1 MRIDRVKP
9 TIMGDSLPPEGGTY
23 GIKGLPRPPNAV
35 RYPGKIPYVKGLPVR
50 KEISSLANSD
60 DPKERKQWTLF
71 VLALERFKS
80 MPVDD
85 KLSYFQIAGIHG
97 YPEVAWDGAPEPK
110 HAPDKTK
117 KAGDQHFGGYC
128 NHNSLNFPAWHRPYM
143 LLFEQRVWE
152 NMKLIINDWTS
163 EHGLPISETDEW
175 YTAAKHWRMPYW
187 DWARRQRYHEE
198 LVCPPVLTQ
207 GAVRIYPPATIKNQ
221 FPRSGLY
228 PNPLL
233 GFENPENDPKTGKP
247 LPFGSMLGN
256 KAKWNI
262 QDNPIVHDELPLKK
276 DCDWAPWSK
285 TSATSRYGIFKGEEE
300 EKDPAKYFTGLEGV
314 NNCGKAN
321 ASLAR
326 VHENGLDDKPRWSTM
341 DQHSKDY
348 TWNPGSLS
356 DAVNRMFSK
365 GYNPNWGQF
374 ASTKWIAEEKGCP
387 KTGYISLEYIH
398 NNIHNLTGGS
408 DYATGMGHM
417 SDVPVAA
424 FDPIFWLHHVQIDRL
439 LAVWQCL
446 NPKLWFDNGQ
456 SGDSDTAGMTASS
469 VTDDKET
476 DPLEPFHKK
485 DNDPEKEVWTAQAC
499 RDWTELNYQYDD
511 LAEVAERTIRKYGR
525 FISGE
530 FQRELRSHIDTIYP
544 GTGHLIESMETSSNT
559 PDGLRPSQHQNGLWK
574 DYIINVVYDR
584 YALDGLSYT
593 IQFFIGGP
601 PGEDTTNF
609 EKHNY
614 VGHVYS
620 FGGRQSTSEGS
631 CRNCKRQAE
640 AQVLSCAQV
649 TLTIHLLHRIRDYVP
664 DHSFEGV
671 EEYLRRYLR
680 WRVVKY
686 GGEVVSE
693 EGFKR
698 KFSKLQISVL
708 RGTGR
713 IKPGNAQ
720 SADSVS
726 SLYSDYVSLLEVT
739 YGKPGGLRL
748 DKAPENS
755 GPFISQNKS
764 AVQPLPTRLP
774 QKAKSVTTKLHIRSM
789 TACGQEAEAFKFSP
803 TQSKAR

>member
-1 MRIDRVKP
+1 
-9 TIMGDSLPPEGGTY
+9 MGDSLPPEDGTY

-110 HAPDKTK
+110 HAPEKKTK
-117 KAGDQHFGGYC
+117 KAGDQPFGGYC

-233 GFENPENDPKTGKP
+233 EFENPEKDPKTGKP
-247 LPFGSMLGN
+247 LPFGSMPGN

-326 VHENGLDDKPRWSTM
+326 VHENGPDDKPRWSTM
-341 DQHSKDY
+341 DQHSKDH

-374 ASTKWIAEEKGCP
+374 ASTKWIAEGKGCP

-671 EEYLRRYLR
+671 EEYLRRYLW

-713 IKPGNAQ
+713 IKPCNAQ
-720 SADSVS
+720 SAGSIS
-726 SLYSDYVSLLEVT
+726 SLYSDYVPLPEVT

-748 DKAPENS
+748 DKVPENS
-755 GPFISQNKS
+755 EPFISQNKS

-774 QKAKSVTTKLHIRSM
+774 QKAKSVTTKLHIRSK
-789 TACGQEAEAFKFSP
+789 TACGQEAEAMKFSP

>member
-1 MRIDRVKP
+1 
-9 TIMGDSLPPEGGTY
+9 MGEAIPPEDGTY
-23 GIKGLPRPPNAV
+23 SIKGLPRPPDAM
-35 RYPGKIPYVKGLPVR
+35 RFPEEIPYVKGLSVR

-71 VLALERFKS
+71 VLGLERFKS

-85 KLSYFQIAGIHG
+85 KLSYFQIAG
-97 YPEVAWDGAPEPK
+97 V
-110 HAPDKTK
+110 
-117 KAGDQHFGGYC
+117 
-128 NHNSLNFPAWHRPYM
+128 
-143 LLFEQRVWE
+143 QRIWE
-152 NMKLIINDWTS
+152 NMELIIHEWVS
-163 EHGLPISETDEW
+163 KHELPISEADEW
-175 YTAAKHWRMPYW
+175 YKAARTWRMPYW
-187 DWARRQRYHEE
+187 DWARRQRYDED

-207 GAVRIYPPATIKNQ
+207 VAVRIYPPATMKNQ

-233 GFENPENDPKTGKP
+233 SFENPEKDPKTGKP
-247 LPFGSMLGN
+247 LPFGSMPEV
-256 KAKWNI
+256 KTKWNI
-262 QDNPIVHDELPLKK
+262 QDNPIVHDELLLTK
-276 DCDWAPWSK
+276 DK
-285 TSATSRYGIFKGEEE
+285 TSAISRYGIFKGEKE
-300 EKDPAKYFTGLEGV
+300 EKDPVNYCTGLEGV
-314 NNCGKAN
+314 NNCWKAN
-321 ASLAR
+321 ASLAS
-326 VHENGLDDKPRWSTM
+326 VHENGPDGKPRWSIM
-341 DQHSKDY
+341 EQHSKDY
-348 TWNPGSLS
+348 ACNPGSLS
-356 DAVNRMFSK
+356 DAVNRMFSE
-365 GYNPNWGQF
+365 GYNSNWGQF
-374 ASTKWIAEEKGCP
+374 ASTKWIAEGKGCP
-387 KTGYISLEYIH
+387 NTVYISLEYIH

-424 FDPIFWLHHVQIDRL
+424 FDPIFWLHHVQIDLL
-439 LAVWQCL
+439 LAIWQCL

-456 SGDSDTAGMTASS
+456 SGDSDTTGATASS

-485 DNDPEKEVWTAQAC
+485 YDDPEKEVWTAQAC

-511 LAEVAERTIRKYGR
+511 LAE
-525 FISGE
+525 
-530 FQRELRSHIDTIYP
+530 FQRELRSHINTIYP

-593 IQFFIGGP
+593 IQFVIGGP

-620 FGGRQSTSEGS
+620 FGGRHSTSEGS

-671 EEYLRRYLR
+671 E
-680 WRVVKY
+680 
-686 GGEVVSE
+686 
-693 EGFKR
+693 KR
-698 KFSKLQISVL
+698 KFSKLQISAL

-720 SADSVS
+720 SAGSVS
-726 SLYSDYVSLLEVT
+726 SLHSEYVPLPEVT
-739 YGKPGGLRL
+739 YGKPGDLRL
-748 DKAPENS
+748 DKAPQNS
-755 GPFISQNKS
+755 EPFISQNKS

-789 TACGQEAEAFKFSP
+789 TVCGQEAEALKFSP

>member
-1 MRIDRVKP
+1 
-9 TIMGDSLPPEGGTY
+9 MGEAIPPEDGTY
-23 GIKGLPRPPNAV
+23 SIKGLPRPPEAM
-35 RYPGKIPYVKGLPVR
+35 RFPEEIPYVKGLSVR

-71 VLALERFKS
+71 VLGLERFKS

-85 KLSYFQIAGIHG
+85 KLSYFQIAG
-97 YPEVAWDGAPEPK
+97 V
-110 HAPDKTK
+110 
-117 KAGDQHFGGYC
+117 
-128 NHNSLNFPAWHRPYM
+128 
-143 LLFEQRVWE
+143 QRIWE
-152 NMKLIINDWTS
+152 NMKLIIHECVS
-163 EHGLPISETDEW
+163 KHELPISEADEW
-175 YTAAKHWRMPYW
+175 YKVARTWRMPYW
-187 DWARRQRYHEE
+187 DWARRQRYDED

-207 GAVRIYPPATIKNQ
+207 VAVRIYPPATMKNQ

-233 GFENPENDPKTGKP
+233 SFENPEKDPKTGKP
-247 LPFGSMLGN
+247 LPFGSMPEV
-256 KAKWNI
+256 KTKWNI
-262 QDNPIVHDELPLKK
+262 QDNPIVHDELLLTK
-276 DCDWAPWSK
+276 DK
-285 TSATSRYGIFKGEEE
+285 TSAISRYGIFKGEKE
-300 EKDPAKYFTGLEGV
+300 EKDPVNYCTGLEGV
-314 NNCGKAN
+314 NNCWKAN

-326 VHENGLDDKPRWSTM
+326 VQENGPDGKPRWSIM
-341 DQHSKDY
+341 EQHSKDY
-348 TWNPGSLS
+348 ACNPGSLS
-356 DAVNRMFSK
+356 DAVSRMFSE
-365 GYNPNWGQF
+365 GYNSNWGQF
-374 ASTKWIAEEKGCP
+374 ASTKWIAEGKGCP
-387 KTGYISLEYIH
+387 NTVYTSLEYIH

-424 FDPIFWLHHVQIDRL
+424 FDPIFGFITCLQIDL
-439 LAVWQCL
+439 FLAIWQCL

-456 SGDSDTAGMTASS
+456 SGDSDTAGATASS
-469 VTDDKET
+469 VTDGKET

-511 LAEVAERTIRKYGR
+511 LAEVAERTIRNN
-525 FISGE
+525 I
-530 FQRELRSHIDTIYP
+530 
-544 GTGHLIESMETSSNT
+544 

-620 FGGRQSTSEGS
+620 FGGRHSTSEGS
-631 CRNCKRQAE
+631 CKNCKRQAE

-720 SADSVS
+720 SAGSVS
-726 SLYSDYVSLLEVT
+726 SLHSECVPLPEVT
-739 YGKPGGLRL
+739 YRKPGGLRL

-755 GPFISQNKS
+755 YTESWVYADSSEITYQGQSGYFVGSRTPATK
-764 AVQPLPTRLP
+764 RLL
-774 QKAKSVTTKLHIRSM
+774 SSCSTCSRRRML
-789 TACGQEAEAFKFSP
+789 
-803 TQSKAR
+803 

>member
-1 MRIDRVKP
+1 
-9 TIMGDSLPPEGGTY
+9 MGEAIPPEDVTY
-23 GIKGLPRPPNAV
+23 GIKGLPRPPNAM
-35 RYPGKIPYVKGLPVR
+35 RYPGEIPYVKGLPVR
-50 KEISSLANSD
+50 KEISSLANSG
-60 DPKERKQWTLF
+60 DPKEKKQWTLF

-80 MPVDD
+80 MPVND

-110 HAPDKTK
+110 HAPDKKTK
-117 KAGDQHFGGYC
+117 QAGDQPFGGYC

-143 LLFEQRVWE
+143 LLFEQRIWE
-152 NMKLIINDWTS
+152 NMRLIINNWTS
-163 EHGLPISETDEW
+163 EHGLPTSEANEW

-187 DWARRQRYHEE
+187 DWARKQRYHEE
-198 LVCPPVLTQ
+198 LICPSVLTQ
-207 GAVRIYPPATIKNQ
+207 GVVRIYPPTTIENQ

-228 PNPLL
+228 PNPLV
-233 GFENPENDPKTGKP
+233 GFENPEKDPKTGKP
-247 LPFGSMLGN
+247 FPFGSMPEPM
-256 KAKWNI
+256 AKWNI
-262 QDNPIVHDELPLKK
+262 HDNPILHDEPPLKK

-285 TSATSRYGIFKGEEE
+285 TSATSRYGIFKGEED
-300 EKDPAKYFTGLEGV
+300 EKDPARYFRGLEGV
-314 NNCGKAN
+314 NHCWRSN

-326 VHENGLDDKPRWSTM
+326 VHEDGPDGKPRWSTM
-341 DQHSKDY
+341 EQHSKDY

-365 GYNPNWGQF
+365 GYNSNWGQF
-374 ASTKWIAEEKGCP
+374 ASTKWIAEGKGCP

-439 LAVWQCL
+439 LAIWQCL
-446 NPKLWFDNGQ
+446 NPKLWFDNEP
-456 SGDSDTAGMTASS
+456 SGELNTAGVKASI

-476 DPLEPFHKK
+476 DPLEPFHRK

-511 LAEVAERTIRKYGR
+511 LAEVTERTIRKHGR
-525 FISGE
+525 FITGK

-544 GTGHLIESMETSSNT
+544 GTGHLIESMAGCSTIPIGIEPRQSLTGS
-559 PDGLRPSQHQNGLWK
+559 WK

-601 PGEDTTNF
+601 PGEDTTTF

-614 VGHVYS
+614 IGHVYS

-631 CRNCKRQAE
+631 CMNCKRQTA

-649 TLTIHLLHRIRDYVP
+649 PLTIHLLQHAKDNIP
-664 DHSFEGV
+664 DHSLKDFGEI
-671 EEYLRRYLR
+671 EEYLRLHLR
-680 WRVVKY
+680 WRLVKY
-686 GGEVVSE
+686 GGEVISE
-693 EGFKR
+693 QGFK
-698 KFSKLQISVL
+698 KNFSKLQISVL

-713 IKPGNAQ
+713 IKPGSVQ
-720 SADSVS
+720 SAGSVS
-726 SLYSDYVSLLEVT
+726 SLYSDYIPLPEIT
-739 YGKPGGLRL
+739 DGKPGGLQH
-748 DKAPENS
+748 DKASENS
-755 GPFISQNKS
+755 EPFVPQKKS
-764 AVQPLPTRLP
+764 AVRPLPTRFP
-774 QKAKSVTTKLHIRSM
+774 
-789 TACGQEAEAFKFSP
+789 EAE
-803 TQSKAR
+803 

>member
-1 MRIDRVKP
+1 
-9 TIMGDSLPPEGGTY
+9 MGDASPLEDGTY
-23 GIKGLPRPPNAV
+23 GIKGLPRPPNAAK
-35 RYPGKIPYVKGLPVR
+35 YPGEIPYVKGLPLR

-60 DPKERKQWTLF
+60 DPQERKQWTLF

-110 HAPDKTK
+110 RAPDKKVK
-117 KAGDQHFGGYC
+117 KAGDQPFGGYC

-143 LLFEQRVWE
+143 LLFEQRIWE
-152 NMKLIINDWTS
+152 NMKLIIKDWATD
-163 EHGLPISETDEW
+163 HGLPTSEADEW

-187 DWARRQRYHEE
+187 DWARRQKYDEE

-207 GAVRIYPPATIKNQ
+207 GAVRVYPPATIENQ

-233 GFENPENDPKTGKP
+233 GFENPEKDPGTGKP
-247 LPFGSMLGN
+247 LPFGSMPED

-262 QDNPIVHDELPLKK
+262 QDNPIFHDELPLKK

-285 TSATSRYGIFKGEEE
+285 TSATSRYGIFKGEEK
-300 EKDPAKYFTGLEGV
+300 EKDPMNYFTGLEGV
-314 NNCGKAN
+314 NNCWKAN

-326 VHENGLDDKPRWSTM
+326 VHENGPDGKARWSTM
-341 DQHSKDY
+341 EQHSKDY

-365 GYNPNWGQF
+365 GYNSNWGQF
-374 ASTKWIAEEKGCP
+374 ASTKWIAEGKGCP

-439 LAVWQCL
+439 LAIWQCL
-446 NPKLWFDNGQ
+446 NPKLWFDNEQ
-456 SGDSDTAGMTASS
+456 SGDSNTAGTTASS
-469 VTDDKET
+469 ITDDKEM
-476 DPLEPFHKK
+476 DPLEPFHRR
-485 DNDPEKEVWTAQAC
+485 DNDTEKEVWTAQAS

-511 LAEVAERTIRKYGR
+511 LAEVAERTIRKHGR
-525 FISGE
+525 FIPGE

-544 GTGHLIESMETSSNT
+544 GTGRIIESMDKSST
-559 PDGLRPSQHQNGLWK
+559 IPDGIRSCQDQTGSWK

-601 PGEDTTNF
+601 PGKDTTSF

-620 FGGRQSTSEGS
+620 FGGRQSTPEGS

-649 TLTIHLLHRIRDYVP
+649 PLTIHLLHRFRDYIP

-686 GGEVVSE
+686 GGEVISE
-693 EGFKR
+693 EEFR
-698 KFSKLQISVL
+698 KKLSKLQILVL

-713 IKPGNAQ
+713 LNVDNLSCTDNGEGAI
-720 SADSVS
+720 SVS
-726 SLYSDYVSLLEVT
+726 SLYSDYVPLPEIT
-739 YGKPGGLRL
+739 DGKPGGLQL
-748 DKAPENS
+748 YKASENS
-755 GPFISQNKS
+755 EPFIPPNKS
-764 AVQPLPTRLP
+764 VVQPLPMRFP
-774 QKAKSVTTKLHIRSM
+774 QQAKYDLYR
-789 TACGQEAEAFKFSP
+789 
-803 TQSKAR
+803 